1 MTAHGT
7 PYFLAWTTTPWT
19 LPSNTALC
27 VGPEIE
33 YNIVRTF
40 NPYSGNPETVVLAV
54 ALMGHFFN
62 PKGSEIPLDEYKK
75 GDKIIPY
82 QVVKTV
88 KGSELVGMHY
98 EQLLPWM
105 NPGEGAFR
113 VIPGDYVTTEDG
125 TGIVHIAGT
134 FGADDLRVSRQSNIP
149 PLTLTDRDG
158 NTRPMV
164 DLTGRFFRIE
174 DLDPTFVEQ
183 NVDVE
188 AYRPWAGKYV
198 KNSYDSTKTD
208 SDETL
213 DVEICMWL
221 KQNDKGFQNRK
232 AYALIPALL
241 ADG

>member
-1 MTAHGT
+1 M
-7 PYFLAWTTTPWT
+7 
-19 LPSNTALC
+19 
-27 VGPEIE
+27 
-33 YNIVRTF
+33 
-40 NPYSGNPETVVLAV
+40 
-54 ALMGHFFN
+54 
-62 PKGSEIPLDEYKK
+62 
-75 GDKIIPY
+75 
-82 QVVKTV
+82 VKTV

-183 NVDVE
+183 SVDVE

-198 KNSYDSTKTD
+198 KNS
-208 SDETL
+208 
-213 DVEICMWL
+213 
-221 KQNDKGFQNRK
+221 
-232 AYALIPALL
+232 
-241 ADG
+241 